1 MESSSEIVMTSIGFC
16 GGGEGWMSGIVITS
30 IGCTCRWVFVFS
42 SSVIWESHGIGWD
55 CSVGWIGRT
64 DAVGFDVLGV
74 VRQIG
79 AFSMV
84 SSSSTPR
91 YPTEISSG
99 IVLLIIWCMILWN
112 IFLHEQYY
120 IQILHI
126 I

>member
-1 MESSSEIVMTSIGFC
+1 MLLFLLASIPVKLVSDERLSVKMFSMEI
-16 GGGEGWMSGIVITS
+16 
-30 IGCTCRWVFVFS
+30 FS
-42 SSVIWESHGIGWD
+42 SSVIWESCCIGWH

-99 IVLLIIWCMILWN
+99 IVLLII
-112 IFLHEQYY
+112 
-120 IQILHI
+120 
-126 I
+126 